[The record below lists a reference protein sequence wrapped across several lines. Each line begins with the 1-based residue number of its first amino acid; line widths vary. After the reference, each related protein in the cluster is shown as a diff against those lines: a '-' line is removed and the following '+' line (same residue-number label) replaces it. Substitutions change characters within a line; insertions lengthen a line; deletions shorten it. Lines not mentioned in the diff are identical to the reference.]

1 MAPIKRFADS
11 EGPAFK
17 KEKHTADDRA
27 SKRQKKLGSSSNEHG
42 STTSQSVVG
51 STKSQKVPQPSIFKD
66 EERAFPRGG
75 ASVLTPLEHK
85 QIQIE
90 ATQDV
95 LFEQAGN
102 KRPGNGAE
110 SDDGVDEETEAA
122 PRATKKI
129 KKAKGSKKAADI
141 EEARIRTE
149 GLSYKRLVPGSMVL
163 GQVTQITS
171 RDIAL
176 ALPNNLTGYIPLTA
190 ISDKLTSKIEKLL
203 DDEVA
208 TENDGEEP
216 EEIEDIDLNDL
227 FVLGQYLRAYVTST
241 GEDSTVNGVA
251 KSKKRIELSVNPKQ
265 ANHGISKSDIVINSM
280 LQASVLSNEDHGLVM
295 DLGLGDD
302 TLKGFMS
309 SKELGLNVEHA
320 EVQEGAVFLCLVTGL
335 SSDGRIIKLS
345 ADLHKAG
352 NLKKPNFLAEAPTID
367 LFLPGTA
374 VDMLI
379 TDISSS
385 GITGKIMGLLDVT
398 ADLIHSGAAESQKDI
413 SDKYKIGSKVK
424 ARIICTFPNVEP
436 RRLGVSLLD
445 HILSLSSRSL
455 SIGKI
460 TKEPL
465 QALPMSSFVEEA
477 KVIKVEPTTGLFL
490 DLGVRGI
497 LGFAHI
503 SRITDGK
510 IETLLETTG
519 AYKIGSKHRAR
530 AIGYNPMDG
539 LYLVSLESRVLDQPF
554 LRIEDIQIGQVVKG
568 KVDKLIITKKGAAG
582 VLVHLADGITGL
594 VPEMHMADVH
604 LQHPDRKFKE
614 GLSVTARVLSVDL
627 DKRQI
632 RLTLKKT
639 LVNSET
645 GVWSDYSRISPGAKA
660 PGTLINVLRNG
671 AVVQFYADVRAWLPV
686 SEMSEAYIEDP
697 TQHFRIGQVVN
708 VHVLS
713 VEPENG
719 KMTVSCKDTGSFGL
733 EQQAAFKAL
742 KVGEV
747 VKGSVTEKSADTVTV
762 DLDSGI
768 KGILR
773 LGQLTDG
780 SERKDLA
787 TLKRVR
793 VGQVLDD
800 LVILEKYTKK
810 PMVALTNKPSLVK
823 DARAA
828 KLIASFEDVQEGQ
841 TVHGFVRGITP
852 ERVFIEFGGGVV
864 GLLFKSQL
872 AEDIA
877 KLPDFGLRKDQSI
890 TARVTHVDHSK
901 QRFWLS
907 MKTEV
912 GGQDDQA
919 TKKALAPT
927 PGENVTNAV
936 DGESKST
943 SEFSLGKA
951 TTARITSVK
960 STQVN
965 VQLADNIQGRID
977 VSEMFD
983 EWEDIKDKKHPL
995 LEFRPKQIIPVR
1007 VLGIHDARNHRFL
1020 PITHRQGKVP
1030 VFELT
1035 AKKES
1040 IISSEKDLLTLDKVT
1055 VGSSWIAFVNN
1066 IADYCVWVNL
1076 SPNVRGRIEFMDL
1089 SDDVS
1094 LLSNV
1099 AENFPIGS
1107 ALKVRVKNV
1116 DVSTNRLDLSATS
1129 SSSTHSLTW
1138 QSLKKG
1144 MVLPARVTKV
1154 TESSIIVQLN
1164 DSIAGPVTLTE
1175 LADDYS
1181 QADPT
1186 IHKKGDIIRLCVTD
1200 IDLPNKKVGL
1210 STRPSNVLSSSLPVK
1225 DPQISNISQLK
1236 VNDVV
1241 RGFVKNVADGG
1252 LFISLG
1258 PRVTAFVRISDIS
1271 DAYIKDWKAG
1281 FEIDQLVTGK
1291 IIAVDSALNHVQMSL
1306 KASIIDK
1313 DYVQPLQFSDIKPG
1327 QIVTGKVRKVED
1339 FGVFIVVDNSNNVS
1353 GLCHRSEIA
1362 DGQKVEDVKALYK
1375 EGDAVKA
1382 KVLKLDEKKRRIN
1395 FSLKYSNIKGSPEDS
1410 HDSDEDVS
1418 DGGVDIEN
1426 SGSEGEVLEDDT
1438 EMRDVHST
1446 DDEEEAEEGN
1456 HHFDEMDV
1464 DEVPITKSISGLNTS
1479 GFDWTGT
1486 SLGPDEGDAVSDME
1500 QGEDV
1505 SKKKK
1510 KHRKPEIKIDRT
1522 GDLDKIG
1529 PQSVADFER
1538 LLLGQPNSAELWV
1551 RYMVFQRELNEIEK
1565 SRQIAKRALATIFPR
1580 EEKEKLDVWTA
1591 LLHLENDF
1599 SSDDTVEEV
1608 FKEACQYNDAREMHD
1623 RLIKIYI
1630 QSGKLDKTDSLYQSM
1645 IRNKSF
1651 TADPALWISYANFLM
1666 STLSP
1671 PSPTRARA
1679 LLQRA
1684 TQSVPS
1690 NLHRNLTSKFGA
1702 LEFKSPNGDAERG
1715 RTIFEGLVS
1724 AWPKKGDLWDMYV
1737 ELERAHGEKENVR
1750 QLFERMVKLG
1760 MKRRRT
1766 MLIFRRWLDFEED
1779 VGNSKGA
1786 ERVKAFESE
1795 WKEKKEG
1802 VEGA

>member
-1 MAPIKRFADS
+1 
-11 EGPAFK
+11 
-17 KEKHTADDRA
+17 
-27 SKRQKKLGSSSNEHG
+27 
-42 STTSQSVVG
+42 
-51 STKSQKVPQPSIFKD
+51 
-66 EERAFPRGG
+66 
-75 ASVLTPLEHK
+75 
-85 QIQIE
+85 
-90 ATQDV
+90 
-95 LFEQAGN
+95 
-102 KRPGNGAE
+102 
-110 SDDGVDEETEAA
+110 
-122 PRATKKI
+122 
-129 KKAKGSKKAADI
+129 
-141 EEARIRTE
+141 
-149 GLSYKRLVPGSMVL
+149 MVL

-190 ISDKLTSKIEKLL
+190 ISDKLTSKMEKLL
-203 DDEVA
+203 DDE
-208 TENDGEEP
+208 EPREEDV
-216 EEIEDIDLNDL
+216 EELKEGDDIDLNDL
-227 FVLGQYLRAYVTST
+227 FVLGQYLRACVIST
-241 GEDSTVNGVA
+241 GEDSIVNGVA
-251 KSKKRIELSVNPKQ
+251 KSKKRIELSINPKQ
-265 ANHGISKSDIVINSM
+265 ANHGIAKSDIVINSM

-309 SKELGLNVEHA
+309 SKELDPNAEHSM
-320 EVQEGAVFLCLVTGL
+320 VQDGAVFLCLVTGL

-352 NLKKPNFLAEAPTID
+352 NLKKLNFLAEAPTID

-379 TDISSS
+379 TDVSS
-385 GITGKIMGLLDVT
+385 GVTGKIMGLLDVT
-398 ADLIHSGAAESQKDI
+398 ADLIHSGAANSQKGN
-413 SDKYKIGSKVK
+413 SEKYKIGSKVK

-445 HILSLSSRSL
+445 HVVSLSSRSL
-455 SIGKI
+455 SVGKV

-465 QALPMSSFVEEA
+465 QALPISSFVDEA
-477 KVIKVEPTTGLFL
+477 KVVKVEPATGLFL

-503 SRITDGK
+503 SRITNRK
-510 IETLLETTG
+510 IETLSETTG
-519 AYKIGSKHRAR
+519 TYKVGSKHRAR
-530 AIGYNPMDG
+530 VIGYNPMDG
-539 LYLVSLESRVLDQPF
+539 LYLVSLEPRVLDQPF
-554 LRIEDIQIGQVVKG
+554 LRIEDIQIGQIVKG
-568 KVDKLIITKKGAAG
+568 RVDKLIVTKKGAAG

-614 GLSVTARVLSVDL
+614 GLSVTARVLSIDL
-627 DKRQI
+627 DKKQI
-632 RLTLKKT
+632 RLTLKKS

-645 GVWSDYSRISPGAKA
+645 DIWSDYSRISPGAKA
-660 PGTLINVLRNG
+660 PGTLINVLRAG

-719 KMTVSCKDTGSFGL
+719 KMTVSCKDPGSFGL
-733 EQQAAFKAL
+733 EQQTAFKAL
-742 KVGEV
+742 KAGGI
-747 VKGSVTEKSADTVTV
+747 VKGNVTEKSADTVTV
-762 DLDSGI
+762 GLESGI

-787 TLKRVR
+787 TLKRIR
-793 VGQVLDD
+793 VGQVLED
-800 LVILEKYTKK
+800 LVILEKHTKK
-810 PMVALTNKPSLVK
+810 PIVTLTNKLSFVK
-823 DARAA
+823 DARAT
-828 KLIASFEDVQEGQ
+828 KLVVNFEDVRDGQ

-852 ERVFIEFGGGVV
+852 ERVFIEFCGGVV

-872 AEDIA
+872 AEDII
-877 KLPDFGLRKDQSI
+877 KLPDFGLRKDQSL
-890 TARVTHVDHSK
+890 TARVSHVDHSK

-907 MKTEV
+907 MKTEPSGPDEQTSERAV
-912 GGQDDQA
+912 DP
-919 TKKALAPT
+919 L
-927 PGENVTNAV
+927 PGENVINAV

-951 TTARITSVK
+951 TTARIISVK

-965 VQLADNIQGRID
+965 VQLANNIQGRID

-995 LEFRPKQIIPVR
+995 MDFQLEQVIPVR

-1035 AKKES
+1035 AKTES
-1040 IISSEKDLLTLDKVT
+1040 VISDESDLLTLDKVA

-1066 IADYCVWVNL
+1066 IADHCVWVNL

-1107 ALKVRVKNV
+1107 AIKVRVKNV
-1116 DVSTNRLDLSATS
+1116 DVSTNHLDLSATS
-1129 SSSTHSLTW
+1129 SSSTQPLTW

-1175 LADDYS
+1175 LVDDYS
-1181 QADPT
+1181 QANPT
-1186 IHKKGDIIRLCVTD
+1186 VHKKGDIIRVCVTD

-1210 STRPSNVLSSSLPVK
+1210 STRPSNVLSSSLTVK

-1241 RGFVKNVADGG
+1241 RGFIKNVTDGG
-1252 LFISLG
+1252 LFISLA
-1258 PRVTAFVRISDIS
+1258 PWLTAFVRISDIS

-1291 IIAVDSALNHVQMSL
+1291 VIAVDSALNHVQMSL
-1306 KASIIDK
+1306 KASVIDK

-1362 DGQKVEDVKALYK
+1362 DGQKIKDVKSLYK

-1382 KVLKLDEKKRRIN
+1382 KVLKVDEKKRRIN
-1395 FSLKYSNIKGSPEDS
+1395 FSLKYSNVKGS
-1410 HDSDEDVS
+1410 SDDGTDGDEGIS
-1418 DGGVDIEN
+1418 DGGVEIEDAGSDDEASEDDIEI
-1426 SGSEGEVLEDDT
+1426 
-1438 EMRDVHST
+1438 RDVHST
-1446 DDEEEAEEGN
+1446 DDEEELEEES
-1456 HHFDEMDV
+1456 HHSDEMDV
-1464 DEVPITKSISGLNTS
+1464 DETSIRKPVSGLNTS

-1486 SLGPDEGDAVSDME
+1486 SLGLDEGVAEPDAE
-1500 QGEDV
+1500 QSEGA

-1510 KHRKPEIKIDRT
+1510 RHRKPEIKVDRT
-1522 GDLDKIG
+1522 GDLDKNG

-1565 SRQIAKRALATIFPR
+1565 ARQIARRALVTIFPR

-1599 SSDDTVEEV
+1599 SSDDTIEEV

-1630 QSGKLDKTDSLYQSM
+1630 QSGKLDVSAVSLAQ
-1645 IRNKSF
+1645 SF
-1651 TADPALWISYANFLM
+1651 TRH
-1666 STLSP
+1666 
-1671 PSPTRARA
+1671 PS
-1679 LLQRA
+1679 
-1684 TQSVPS
+1684 
-1690 NLHRNLTSKFGA
+1690 
-1702 LEFKSPNGDAERG
+1702 
-1715 RTIFEGLVS
+1715 
-1724 AWPKKGDLWDMYV
+1724 
-1737 ELERAHGEKENVR
+1737 
-1750 QLFERMVKLG
+1750 
-1760 MKRRRT
+1760 
-1766 MLIFRRWLDFEED
+1766 
-1779 VGNSKGA
+1779 
-1786 ERVKAFESE
+1786 
-1795 WKEKKEG
+1795 
-1802 VEGA
+1802 

>member
-1 MAPIKRFADS
+1 VFLLYILQ
-11 EGPAFK
+11 E
-17 KEKHTADDRA
+17 
-27 SKRQKKLGSSSNEHG
+27 LSNNY
-42 STTSQSVVG
+42 Q
-51 STKSQKVPQPSIFKD
+51 
-66 EERAFPRGG
+66 R
-75 ASVLTPLEHK
+75 LT
-85 QIQIE
+85 
-90 ATQDV
+90 
-95 LFEQAGN
+95 
-102 KRPGNGAE
+102 
-110 SDDGVDEETEAA
+110 
-122 PRATKKI
+122 
-129 KKAKGSKKAADI
+129 
-141 EEARIRTE
+141 
-149 GLSYKRLVPGSMVL
+149 PGSMVL

-203 DDEVA
+203 DDE
-208 TENDGEEP
+208 EPMEEDV
-216 EEIEDIDLNDL
+216 EESEEGDDIDLNDL
-227 FVLGQYLRAYVTST
+227 FVLGQYLRAYVIST
-241 GEDSTVNGVA
+241 GEDSIVNGAA
-251 KSKKRIELSVNPKQ
+251 KSKKRIELSINPKQ
-265 ANHGISKSDIVINSM
+265 ANHGIAKSDIVINSM

-302 TLKGFMS
+302 TIKGFMS
-309 SKELGLNVEHA
+309 SRELDPNVDHL

-345 ADLHKAG
+345 ANLYKAG
-352 NLKKPNFLAEAPTID
+352 NLKNPNSLAEAPTID

-379 TDISSS
+379 TDVSSS
-385 GITGKIMGLLDVT
+385 GVTGKIMGLLDVT
-398 ADLIHSGAAESQKDI
+398 ADLIHSGVAESQKDN
-413 SDKYKIGSKVK
+413 SEKYKIGSKVK

-445 HILSLSSRSL
+445 HVVSLSSRNL
-455 SIGKI
+455 SVGKI
-460 TKEPL
+460 KKEPL
-465 QALPMSSFVEEA
+465 QALPISSFVEEA
-477 KVIKVEPTTGLFL
+477 KVVKVGPATGLFL
-490 DLGVRGI
+490 DLGVRGVP
-497 LGFAHI
+497 GFAHI

-510 IETLLETTG
+510 IETLSETTG
-519 AYKIGSKHRAR
+519 TYGVGSNHRAR
-530 AIGYNPMDG
+530 VIGYNPMDG
-539 LYLVSLESRVLDQPF
+539 LYLVSLEQRVLDQPF
-554 LRIEDIQIGQVVKG
+554 LRIEDVKIGQIVKG

-614 GLSVTARVLSVDL
+614 GLSVTARVLSIDL

-632 RLTLKKT
+632 RLTLKKS

-645 GVWSDYSRISPGAKA
+645 DIWSDYSRISPGAKA
-660 PGTLINVLRNG
+660 PGTLINVLRAG

-719 KMTVSCKDTGSFGL
+719 KMTVSCKDPGSFGL
-733 EQQAAFKAL
+733 EQQTAFKAL
-742 KVGEV
+742 KAGEI
-747 VKGSVTEKSADTVTV
+747 VKGNVTEKSADTVAV
-762 DLDSGI
+762 DFESGI

-787 TLKRVR
+787 TLKRIR
-793 VGQVLDD
+793 VGQVLED

-810 PMVALTNKPSLVK
+810 PMVTLTNKPSFVK
-823 DARAA
+823 DARAT
-828 KLIASFEDVQEGQ
+828 KLVVNFEDVREGQ

-852 ERVFIEFGGGVV
+852 ERVFIEFCGGVV

-872 AEDIA
+872 AEDIV
-877 KLPDFGLRKDQSI
+877 KLPDFGLRKDQSL

-907 MKTEV
+907 MKTEPSRPDEQTSERAV
-912 GGQDDQA
+912 DP
-919 TKKALAPT
+919 LSR
-927 PGENVTNAV
+927 ENVINAV

-951 TTARITSVK
+951 TTARIISVK

-995 LEFRPKQIIPVR
+995 MDFRPKQVIPVR

-1035 AKKES
+1035 AKTES
-1040 IISSEKDLLTLDKVT
+1040 VISDESDLLTLDKVA

-1094 LLSNV
+1094 LLSDV

-1107 ALKVRVKNV
+1107 AIKVRVKNA
-1116 DVSTNRLDLSATS
+1116 DVSTNHLDLSATS
-1129 SSSTHSLTW
+1129 SSSTQPLTW

-1175 LADDYS
+1175 LVDDYS
-1181 QADPT
+1181 QANPT
-1186 IHKKGDIIRLCVTD
+1186 IHKKGDIIRVCVTD

-1241 RGFVKNVADGG
+1241 RGFIKNVADGG
-1252 LFISLG
+1252 LFINLA
-1258 PRVTAFVRISDIS
+1258 PRLTAFVRISDIS

-1291 IIAVDSALNHVQMSL
+1291 VIAVDSALNHVQMSL
-1306 KASIIDK
+1306 KASVIDK
-1313 DYVQPLQFSDIKPG
+1313 DYVQPLRFSDIKPG

-1362 DGQKVEDVKALYK
+1362 DGQKVEDVKSLYK

-1382 KVLKLDEKKRRIN
+1382 KVLKVDEKKRRIN
-1395 FSLKYSNIKGSPEDS
+1395 FSLKYSNIKGSSEDGT
-1410 HDSDEDVS
+1410 DGDEDIS
-1418 DGGVDIEN
+1418 DGGVEIEDA
-1426 SGSEGEVLEDDT
+1426 GSDDEVSEDDV

-1446 DDEEEAEEGN
+1446 DDEEELEEES
-1456 HHFDEMDV
+1456 HHSDEMDV
-1464 DEVPITKSISGLNTS
+1464 DETSTRKPTSGLNTS

-1486 SLGPDEGDAVSDME
+1486 SLGLDEGVADSDAE
-1500 QGEDV
+1500 QSKGAF
-1505 SKKKK
+1505 KKKK
-1510 KHRKPEIKIDRT
+1510 KHRKPEIKVDRT
-1522 GDLDKIG
+1522 GDLDKNG

-1565 SRQIAKRALATIFPR
+1565 ARQIARRALVTIFPR

-1630 QSGKLDKTDSLYQSM
+1630 QSGKLDVRTVSLAQSFA
-1645 IRNKSF
+1645 RH
-1651 TADPALWISYANFLM
+1651 
-1666 STLSP
+1666 
-1671 PSPTRARA
+1671 PS
-1679 LLQRA
+1679 
-1684 TQSVPS
+1684 
-1690 NLHRNLTSKFGA
+1690 
-1702 LEFKSPNGDAERG
+1702 
-1715 RTIFEGLVS
+1715 
-1724 AWPKKGDLWDMYV
+1724 
-1737 ELERAHGEKENVR
+1737 
-1750 QLFERMVKLG
+1750 
-1760 MKRRRT
+1760 
-1766 MLIFRRWLDFEED
+1766 
-1779 VGNSKGA
+1779 
-1786 ERVKAFESE
+1786 
-1795 WKEKKEG
+1795 
-1802 VEGA
+1802 